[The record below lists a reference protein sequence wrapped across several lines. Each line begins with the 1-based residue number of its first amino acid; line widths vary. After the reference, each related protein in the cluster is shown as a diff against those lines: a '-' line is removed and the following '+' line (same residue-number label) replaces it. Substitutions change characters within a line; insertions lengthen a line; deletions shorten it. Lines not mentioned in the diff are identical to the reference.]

1 MKSFVHAVALALAV
15 SSSAFAQGS
24 PTPVPSPKDVL
35 GHTPGEDFWL
45 ASYDDALTYFR
56 ALDAAS
62 DRVQLVRVGTTTRG
76 LDWHIA
82 LISSPQNLAQLDRWK
97 DVSRRLAWVNGVDE
111 PAARELARTGK
122 AIVHIDGGLH
132 SSEAACPQA
141 TIVLAHQLAAAH
153 GDPTI
158 DRILDEVVLVLWFAM
173 NPDGQNM
180 VAQWYRQNLG
190 TPYEVADLPWLYQE
204 YIGHDNNRDGYMNN
218 MIESRVVTATTL
230 EWNPQVFYNHHQ
242 TAPFPT
248 RIWIPPFAEPI
259 SSNVH
264 PLMARWVNVFGTTMA
279 AWLDERGMPGAVH
292 RGKGF
297 DNWYPGFIDNVNSYR
312 NTVAFL
318 TETALFEY
326 ATPKFYSVD
335 DFPRDARSLRSEVFY
350 ASPWKGGWWHIGDA
364 VDYMVGASMAVL
376 DTAARYREALLF
388 NRWQAGAD
396 QIRRFS
402 TEGPFAYVVPA
413 KQRDAVTA
421 AKLVEVLQTN
431 GVEAHRATSAFTANG
446 LRYEAGDVVVRMD
459 QPYAAL
465 VQDLFEIQDYP
476 DLRDGAEGA
485 PDLPYDVAGWTLP
498 LQMGVEVHAITK
510 PLDDTTRAGLE
521 KLAAPPWPE
530 GRVTGSGAVFA
541 IDARSNAAFRV
552 LNAAWNAGA
561 KVHRSSDVEA
571 PQWFIESLARD
582 AMERIA
588 LETHVTADA
597 IETIPSCTP
606 VKRPRIGLLRPWRAS
621 IDEGWT
627 RWTFEQFGFAFT
639 SVLDEDVRA
648 GRLRERF
655 DTIVIPD
662 IDGRSLRNGH
672 AKGTIP
678 GPYAGGIGD
687 EGVEALREFTQAGG
701 VLVVFND
708 AARFAIEAF
717 ELPLTDKV
725 GELKN
730 TDFFCGGSI
739 LRTRRAP
746 SIAHPV
752 LHAVP
757 ESAGDVAVMFEGSPV
772 FEPTADFDGNVLLEY
787 PKDRPALMSGFLLG
801 EKHLE
806 DGAALVDC
814 AYGDGRVVLF
824 GFRPQWRGQ
833 SHGTFKLVFDALLY
847 DASQAPSKDAATSK
861 SSDAEPA
868 AEPKSG
874 SRDGARGRSDKD

>member
-1 MKSFVHAVALALAV
+1 MKSFVHAFALALAV
-15 SSSAFAQGS
+15 SSTAFAQPAPS
-24 PTPVPSPKDVL
+24 AVPSPKDVL

-82 LISSPQNLAQLDRWK
+82 LISSPRNLAQLERWK
-97 DVSRRLAWVNGVDE
+97 DVSRRLAWTKGVDE
-111 PAARELARTGK
+111 SAARELARTGK

-132 SSEAACPQA
+132 ATEAACAQA
-141 TIVLAHQLAAAH
+141 TIVLAHQLATAA

-158 DRILDEVVLVLWFAM
+158 DRILDEVVLVLWFSM

-180 VAQWYRQNLG
+180 VAHWYAKNLG
-190 TPYEVADLPWLYQE
+190 TPYEVAELPWLYQE

-218 MIESRVVTATTL
+218 MLESRVVTATTL

-297 DNWYPGFIDNVNSYR
+297 DNWYPGFIDNVNTYR

-350 ASPWKGGWWHIGDA
+350 ASPWKGGWWHIADA
-364 VDYMVGASMAVL
+364 VDYMVGTSMAVL
-376 DTAARYREALLF
+376 DTSARFREQLLF
-388 NRWQAGAD
+388 NRWRAGRD
-396 QIRRFS
+396 QIERFS
-402 TEGPFAYVVPA
+402 TEGPFAYVIPA
-413 KQRDAVTA
+413 GQADAVTA
-421 AKLVEVLQTN
+421 AKLVDVLRTN
-431 GVEAHRATSAFTANG
+431 GIEVHRATQEFTANG
-446 LRYEAGDVVVRMD
+446 RTYAAGDHVILMD
-459 QPYAAL
+459 QAYAAL
-465 VQDLFEIQDYP
+465 VQDLFEVQEYP
-476 DLRDGAEGA
+476 ELKDGAEGA

-498 LQMGVEVHAITK
+498 YQMGVLVDAISK
-510 PLDDTTRAGLE
+510 PIDAATRERMTRLDAT
-521 KLAAPPWPE
+521 PWPE
-530 GRVTGSGAVFA
+530 GRVVGDGAVFA
-541 IDARSNAAFRV
+541 IDARSNAAFRA

-561 KVHRSSDVEA
+561 RVHRNADPSAPRWYVEG
-571 PQWFIESLARD
+571 LARD

-588 LETHVTADA
+588 AEAHLA
-597 IETIPSCTP
+597 IEAIATVPTCAA
-606 VKRPRIGLLRPWRAS
+606 VKRPRIGLVRPWRAS

-639 SVLDEDVRA
+639 SLYDEDVRA

-662 IDGRSLRNGH
+662 IGARALTNGH

-687 EGVEALREFTQAGG
+687 EGVEALRAFTRAGG
-701 VLVVFND
+701 VLIAFND
-708 AARFAIEAF
+708 GARFAIEAF
-717 ELPLTDKV
+717 ELPVTDAV
-725 GELKN
+725 AGLKN
-730 TDFFCGGSI
+730 TEFFCGGSI
-739 LRTRRAP
+739 LRTQKSGAV
-746 SIAHPV
+746 AHPV
-752 LHAVP
+752 LHGVQD
-757 ESAGDVAVMFEGSPV
+757 DVAVMFEGSPV
-772 FEPTADFDGNVLLEY
+772 FEPTDEFSGNVLLEY
-787 PKDRPALMSGFLLG
+787 ADDRPALLSGFLLG
-801 EKHLE
+801 ANHLE
-806 DGAALVDC
+806 GGAALVDC
-814 AYGDGRVVLF
+814 AFGSGRVVLF

-847 DASQAPSKDAATSK
+847 DASQSIAADAVTPKGS
-861 SSDAEPA
+861 EPA
-868 AEPKSG
+868 ATEGPKPG
-874 SRDGARGRSDKD
+874 SRDGGRGRMDGDGS